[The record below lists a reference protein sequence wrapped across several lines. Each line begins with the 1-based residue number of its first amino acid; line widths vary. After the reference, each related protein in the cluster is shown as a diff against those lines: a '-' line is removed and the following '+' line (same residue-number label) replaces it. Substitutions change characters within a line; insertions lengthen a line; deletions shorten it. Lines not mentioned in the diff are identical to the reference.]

1 MNGKRVDKIQLKIKK
16 TQKILVDEK
25 DLSFIFVPVV
35 CSTVVY
41 MGKKVD
47 E

>member
-25 DLSFIFVPVV
+25 DSFIFVPLV

-41 MGKKVD
+41 MGKIVD